1 MRSVVNRKRL
11 ASLVSLLSLTGLA
24 EAQVIPQP
32 GPPTIVGCAYNATP
46 PTLTDGLGGW
56 TQCDST
62 GSLRVTGTITSTPSG
77 TQAVNQTQVNGV
89 AVSTGNGVAGT
100 GVQRVTIASDNTANS
115 NPWLITPIPSAT
127 LGGLTSS
134 QTGAAATNL
143 AVSGAHNLFGL
154 QITTAASAGRMLL
167 FDATALP
174 ANGAVTPK
182 KCWSLAANTTATIS
196 WDTPIT
202 NATGI
207 TVGFSTG
214 ADCYT
219 LTAANAEFIAVDYK

>member
-1 MRSVVNRKRL
+1 M
-11 ASLVSLLSLTGLA
+11 LTGLA
-24 EAQVIPQP
+24 EAQVITQP
-32 GPPTIVGCAYNATP
+32 GPPTIVGCAYNSSP

-62 GSLRVTGTITSTPSG
+62 GNLRVTGTFASSG
-77 TQAVNQTQVNGV
+77 TTAVTQ
-89 AVSTGNGVAGT
+89 SGT
-100 GVQRVTIASDNTANS
+100 WTVQPGNTANTT
-115 NPWLITPIPSAT
+115 PWLFTPIPSAT

-134 QTGAAATNL
+134 QTTAAATNL

-154 QITTAASAGRMLL
+154 QITTAGSAGRAML

-182 KCWSLAANTTATIS
+182 KCWSLAANTTTTVS

-219 LTAANAEFIAVDYK
+219 LTAANAEFIAMDYK

>member
-1 MRSVVNRKRL
+1 MKRL
-11 ASLVSLLSLTGLA
+11 ASLVSLLVLTGLA
-24 EAQVIPQP
+24 EAQVIQQP
-32 GPPTIVGCAYNATP
+32 GSPTIAGCAYNASP

-56 TQCDST
+56 TQCDAT
-62 GSLRVTGTITSTPSG
+62 GNLRITGTVATSG
-77 TQAVNQTQVNGV
+77 TTAATQ
-89 AVSTGNGVAGT
+89 SGT
-100 GVQRVTIASDNTANS
+100 WTVQPGNTANTT
-115 NPWLITPIPSAT
+115 PWLFTPIPSTT

-134 QTGAAATNL
+134 QTPAAATNV
-143 AVSGAHNLFGL
+143 AVSGAHNLFGI
-154 QITTAASAGRMLL
+154 QVTTTGSAGRAML

-182 KCWSLAANTTATIS
+182 KCWSLAASTTTAIS
-196 WDTPIT
+196 WNTPIT

-219 LTAANAEFIAVDYK
+219 LTAANAEFIGVDYK